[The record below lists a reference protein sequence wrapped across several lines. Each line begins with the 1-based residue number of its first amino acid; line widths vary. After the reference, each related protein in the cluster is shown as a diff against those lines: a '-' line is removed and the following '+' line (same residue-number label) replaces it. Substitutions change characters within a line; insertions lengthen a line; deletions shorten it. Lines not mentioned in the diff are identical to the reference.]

1 MTTYRYRGMDN
12 SGQEVRGFMEAESD
26 DEAQAKLRGQGVFV
40 TNLSAFAFEVTPEW
54 SAIALT
60 SPSSIPSGR
69 LLAQGLP
76 CTHEQR
82 GMKSEGSLNL
92 LGVGG
97 EVHLILD
104 RPEGGGPTLELPVQK
119 IKGIKRRGLFRK
131 SLLVTTNTFEE
142 HVFRGSIGKIEGL
155 CEWAL
160 FATEKVTEGNR

>member
-1 MTTYRYRGMDN
+1 
-12 SGQEVRGFMEAESD
+12 MEAESD
-26 DEAQAKLRGQGVFV
+26 DEAQARLRGQGVFV

-119 IKGIKRRGLFRK
+119 IKRIKRRGLFRK

-160 FATEKVTEGNR
+160 FATGKVAEGNR